1 MATDKRLAWI
11 VVVVAVCATVYLISS
26 GLMNPGRVPDLAG
39 GLEQD
44 NRFIGEE
51 DLERLYPDIIL
62 RAKRDAGKIICLTFD
77 DGPDDLFTPDILDVL
92 KEKNVK
98 ATFFLI
104 GNRVEE
110 YPEVTRRIVDEGH
123 EIGNHTYSH
132 PNTGKPMGQ
141 RLKEEIDN
149 MEKTLAPF
157 GVATSY
163 LFRPP
168 YGALSVPAVL
178 EIANFGYRV
187 AMWSID
193 SLDWRGLSKDE
204 VINNIM
210 TQVGPGKVV
219 LQHSAGGP
227 GEDLT
232 GSVEALPVIIDRLA
246 QDGYKFVT
254 FSEMFPA
261 CVSQ

>member
-1 MATDKRLAWI
+1 M
-11 VVVVAVCATVYLISS
+11 
-26 GLMNPGRVPDLAG
+26 
-39 GLEQD
+39 
-44 NRFIGEE
+44 
-51 DLERLYPDIIL
+51 
-62 RAKRDAGKIICLTFD
+62 
-77 DGPDDLFTPDILDVL
+77 
-92 KEKNVK
+92 
-98 ATFFLI
+98 
-104 GNRVEE
+104 
-110 YPEVTRRIVDEGH
+110 
-123 EIGNHTYSH
+123 
-132 PNTGKPMGQ
+132 
-141 RLKEEIDN
+141 
-149 MEKTLAPF
+149 
-157 GVATSY
+157 
-163 LFRPP
+163 
-168 YGALSVPAVL
+168 